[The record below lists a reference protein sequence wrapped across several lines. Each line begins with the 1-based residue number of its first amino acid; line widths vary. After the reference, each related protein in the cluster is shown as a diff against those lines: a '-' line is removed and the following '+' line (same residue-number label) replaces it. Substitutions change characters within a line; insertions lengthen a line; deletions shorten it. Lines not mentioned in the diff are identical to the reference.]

1 MNESFALTAG
11 LEEIRDH
18 FEINKVIAVHEPR
31 SRIEPTEDV
40 PIIVGRKRERML
52 VESRWGLFPFWAKDS
67 VHADLSGVLS
77 KPIFDR
83 IVKKQRCVVP
93 GTALTRRM
101 QDDGKVKR
109 QALLTVKDRALFG
122 MAGIY
127 EERIDP
133 RGGLHRS
140 FTIVTTA
147 PAGEAGAYFSGV
159 PLFLEPETREAW
171 LDPSL
176 RDKTLWQNRLGPIGA
191 DRLKLVLETT
201 EPAPLF
207 FH

>member
-1 MNESFALTAG
+1 MNETFALTAG
-11 LEEIRDH
+11 LEEIREQ
-18 FEINKVIAVHEPR
+18 FEINKVIAVHQPR
-31 SRIEPTEDV
+31 GRIEPTDDV
-40 PIIVGRKRERML
+40 PIIVGRRRERML

-67 VHADLSGVLS
+67 VHADLRGVLS

-109 QALLTVKDRALFG
+109 QARLTVKDRALFG

-133 RGGLHRS
+133 RGAVHRS
-140 FTIVTTA
+140 FTIVTTS
-147 PAGEAGAYFSGV
+147 PEGEAGAYFSGV
-159 PLFLEPETREAW
+159 PLFLEPDVQEAW

-176 RDKTLWQNRLGPIGA
+176 RDKTLWKNRFEPLGA
-191 DRLKLVLETT
+191 DRLRLTVETT